1 MLSESAYGSFAN
13 QILPGLICSQICF
26 TNPSKRI
33 VQLSRTLIR
42 YLYVGDKFSFRAVTG
57 RCYLSNLMSNQIF
70 FTTKNRVPLG
80 SFRSLGN
87 EMNHLENNFLNLL

>member
-1 MLSESAYGSFAN
+1 MSESAYGSFAN

-70 FTTKNRVPLG
+70 FTTKKPSATWIILKPW
-80 SFRSLGN
+80 
-87 EMNHLENNFLNLL
+87 